1 LINPKKKKHFQCFFS
16 DMTPTDRVI
25 FGWELAIDL
34 SLGRVDEYTEREET
48 RESVCFQVNVE

>member
-1 LINPKKKKHFQCFFS
+1 
-16 DMTPTDRVI
+16 MTPTDRVI

-48 RESVCFQVNVE
+48 RVRLFSSERRIELEAVIGIKPGGL

>member
-1 LINPKKKKHFQCFFS
+1 
-16 DMTPTDRVI
+16 MTPTDRVI